1 MSKETEFTDQNLTNI
16 ARGFDAPAKPD
27 LLEKLQAQARERE
40 LEMTQEPERSP
51 DSSLDEL
58 YRHCLLYTSP
68 SPRDG
73 ATTRMPSSA

>member
-1 MSKETEFTDQNLTNI
+1 MSKETEFTDQNLINI

-40 LEMTQEPERSP
+40 LEISQEQAHEPERSP

-58 YRHCLLYTSP
+58 YRQKEKK
-68 SPRDG
+68 RDRDRG
-73 ATTRMPSSA
+73 R